1 MEYDYLHPYIP
12 ILMII
17 VLAAAFGVVTM
28 IMSGLIGPH
37 RPNKAKSL
45 AYESGMVPFHQANI
59 RLPIKFYVVALLF
72 LLFDVE
78 TVLILTWA
86 VAFRAPGD
94 PMPGFQGYAFL
105 VMLFFMVILVI
116 GLLYEWRKGA
126 LKWN

>member
-1 MEYDYLHPYIP
+1 METSDLQPYIP

-17 VLAAAFGVVTM
+17 VLAGAFGVVTLV
-28 IMSGLIGPH
+28 MSGLIGPH
-37 RPNKAKSL
+37 RPNKVKSL
-45 AYESGMVPFHQANI
+45 PYESGMTPFHEANI
-59 RLPIKFYVVALLF
+59 RLPIKFYIVALLF

-94 PMPGFQGYAFL
+94 PLPGFQGYAFL
-105 VMLFFMVILVI
+105 VMLFFMFILVI

>member
-1 MEYDYLHPYIP
+1 MENDYLQPYIP

-28 IMSGLIGPH
+28 LMSGLIGPH

-45 AYESGMVPFHQANI
+45 AYESGMVPFHEANI

-86 VAFRAPGD
+86 IAFRAPGD
-94 PMPGFQGYAFL
+94 PMPGFQGFAFL
-105 VMLFFMVILVI
+105 VMLFFMAILAI